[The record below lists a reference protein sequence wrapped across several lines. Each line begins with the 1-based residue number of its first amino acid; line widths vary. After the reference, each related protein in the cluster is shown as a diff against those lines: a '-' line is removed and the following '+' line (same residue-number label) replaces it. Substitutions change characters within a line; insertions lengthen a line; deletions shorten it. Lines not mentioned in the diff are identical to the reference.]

1 MSGKS
6 IFEILE
12 QLQKKLDMGEIDVS
26 FAEEER
32 QKEKVQ
38 SLNVMAGNLNEVDG
52 YNCDVCRNRGYY
64 FVLNDNLMETQVFC
78 KCMKVRETLRRA
90 NKSGLGDILSDF
102 TFDKYEDKEDW
113 QKTIKNAAQ
122 AFCKDDEAKWF
133 YIGGQVGCGKTFI
146 CTAISAHYIKA
157 GYDLKYM
164 LWMEEAKKLK
174 ALVNDVSYQQEI
186 AVFKDVPVLYIDD
199 FLKTK
204 SGEQPTPADIN
215 LAFEIINHRLIDRN
229 KITIISSER
238 LLDELLQYDEATMS
252 RIYEKTGC
260 YKFNIAKD
268 IKKNYRLR
276 GSTVL

>member
-1 MSGKS
+1 M
-6 IFEILE
+6 LV
-12 QLQKKLDMGEIDVS
+12 LDE
-26 FAEEER
+26 
-32 QKEKVQ
+32 
-38 SLNVMAGNLNEVDG
+38 NGNEC
-52 YNCDVCRNRGYY
+52 YRH
-64 FVLNDNLMETQVFC
+64 C
-78 KCMKVRETLRRA
+78 KCSKIRETLRRA
-90 NKSGLGDILSDF
+90 KNSGLGDILSDF
-102 TFDKYEDKEDW
+102 TFDKYEDTEDW

-122 AFCKDDEAKWF
+122 AFCKDNEAKWF

-164 LWMEEAKKLK
+164 LWIEEAKKLK

-204 SGEQPTPADIN
+204 SGEQPTAADIN
-215 LAFEIINHRLIDRN
+215 LAFEILNHRLIDRN

-238 LLDELLQYDEATMS
+238 LLDELLVYDEATMS
-252 RIYEKTGC
+252 RIYQKTGI

-268 IKKNYRLR
+268 IKKNYRLK

>member
-1 MSGKS
+1 MSEKS
-6 IFEILE
+6 IYEILE

-26 FAEEER
+26 CTDEER
-32 QKEKVQ
+32 QKAKVN
-38 SLNVMAGNLNEVDG
+38 SLNEMIGDMNEVDG

-64 FVLNDNLMETQVFC
+64 FVLDDNLMETQVFC
-78 KCMKVRETLRRA
+78 KCTKVRETLRRA
-90 NKSGLGDILSDF
+90 KKSGLGDILTDF
-102 TFDKYEDKEDW
+102 AFNKYEDTEDW
-113 QKTIKNAAQ
+113 QKTIKRAAQ

-164 LWMEEAKKLK
+164 LWIEEAKRLK

-204 SGEQPTPADIN
+204 GGEQPTPADIN

-238 LLDELLQYDEATMS
+238 MLDELLQYDEATMS
-252 RIYEKTGC
+252 RIYEKTGI
-260 YKFNIAKD
+260 YKFNIGKD

>member
-1 MSGKS
+1 MSEKS
-6 IFEILE
+6 IFEILDI
-12 QLQKKLDMGEIDVS
+12 LD
-26 FAEEER
+26 A
-32 QKEKVQ
+32 KVQ
-38 SLNVMAGNLNEVDG
+38 SGEVKNITHEDFQTLKVKTYNETEGHLNDVDG
-52 YNCDVCRNRGYY
+52 YNCGLCKNKGHML
-64 FVLNDNLMETQVFC
+64 VLDENLCECYRTC
-78 KCMKVRETLRRA
+78 KCARVRETLRRA
-90 NKSGLGDILSDF
+90 KKSGLGDILSDF
-102 TFDKYEDKEDW
+102 KFDKYDDTEEW

-174 ALVNDVSYQQEI
+174 ALVNDISYKQEI
-186 AVFKDVPVLYIDD
+186 SVFKDVAVLYIDD

-204 SGEQPTPADIN
+204 SGENPTPADIN
-215 LAFEIINHRLIDRN
+215 LAFEIINHRLMDKS

-268 IKKNYRLR
+268 IRKNYRLR